1 MSKKNTTFMD
11 GADSFNCSLLIKT
24 LDRQEYHMQ
33 AFVVFKLLNSADFK
47 GSL

>member
-1 MSKKNTTFMD
+1 MTKNNTTLMD
-11 GADSFNCSLLIKT
+11 GADYFNCSLLIKT
-24 LDRQEYHMQ
+24 LGSQDYHMH